1 MNAIPKI
8 TVNKI
13 ALSISFFDIGP
24 FHDLNKSTKV
34 INAAIKL
41 ILNGMANIF
50 IPKGIIKAEISEIIM
65 NAKDQNQYGL
75 IFLLLPIF
83 CISK

>member
-8 TVNKI
+8 AVNKI
-13 ALSISFFDIGP
+13 ALYISFFDTGP

-34 INAAIKL
+34 IKAAKKL
-41 ILNGMANIF
+41 ILNGIANIF

-83 CISK
+83 CMSK